1 MDEKPKRWN
10 IDKAKLA
17 QPEIAKMH
25 ARYDAARSQMTLRTA
40 HHELYGLLAKNKS
53 IHEWSV
59 RKGKTK
65 YFSEGSTQYILRKV
79 LANTIQRVPD
89 GELVTQYDKASRE
102 HVLLQYLFE
111 NKVMTSEI
119 DGMDMMANLTKAFK
133 MSFIYAFAPVRTGFE
148 KDYDDDARIK
158 FSLEQWS
165 DVFVN
170 PDCTDICRP
179 EVVYHRHYMSKDD
192 VLALLNDE
200 GNIIDHTY
208 NEDVVRCIID
218 EEMFTS
224 KDYRSEA
231 MADKMKGATSM
242 QSIMLVTEYRRGE
255 REFVTFFPAL
265 NAEFR
270 RVPNYDPRKGIPWN
284 FLVLEPD
291 ADFPIGISQVEFLL
305 ADQQFNDLF
314 QTSAYKNLLLAMEP
328 PIMVAGWETNPSS
341 YRFEP
346 RKIWNLGN
354 NPNQVK
360 VEPVKIDNSI
370 LGNWAQTREAV
381 AAAMVRNLNVADGD
395 IAKDAGAGYS
405 KTAPGVEQ
413 QTMEKT
419 VNINQYQKRVES
431 FFQQWA
437 CQALRMYVNSMHGE
451 HRLTVD
457 EDTRRR
463 LYDIGEVDL
472 VDGNKVIVD
481 FDELSSDMLEFKV
494 RAGSLVQKKEEQELE
509 RLTEMVQPFIQNLNG
524 WSEENRKVI
533 ENDVLLPIAMRMLE
547 LSDTDISN
555 SLAGSLSTQI
565 AKNMMAEMQAQLDGQ
580 QMQMDGMQQQINATQ
595 QALPLE
601 AQEQLAQEPLAGS
614 PVPNPL
620 EGAPDVAPAVPMGDM
635 GSLAGSPMPPMAG
648 DQMAMGDQMA
658 PEEDWEPAGQQVNL
672 FDDMMM
678 I

>member
-1 MDEKPKRWN
+1 MSDNKRWN
-10 IDKAKLA
+10 IDKKSLA
-17 QPEIAKMH
+17 SKEITKMH
-25 ARYDAARSQMTLRTA
+25 ARYDAARNQMMRRTN

-59 RKGKTK
+59 RRGKTK

-89 GELVTQYDKASRE
+89 GELTTQYDHASRE
-102 HVLLQYLFE
+102 HVFLQYIFD

-119 DGMDMMANLTKAFK
+119 DGIDMMSNLTKAFK

-148 KDYDDDARIK
+148 RDYDDDARIK

-179 EVVYHRHYMSKDD
+179 TVVYHRHYMSKDD
-192 VLALLNDE
+192 VLALLDDD
-200 GNIIDHTY
+200 GNVVDSTY
-208 NEDVVRCIID
+208 NEDVIRCIID
-218 EEMFTS
+218 EDMFTS
-224 KDYRSEA
+224 KDWNSEQ
-231 MADKMKGATSM
+231 MADKMKGSTSM
-242 QSIMLVTEYRRGE
+242 QSIMLVTEYRRGAK
-255 REFVTFFPAL
+255 EFVTFFPAL

-291 ADFPIGISQVEFLL
+291 MDFPLGVSQVEFLL

-360 VEPVKIDNSI
+360 VEPVKIDNAVLS
-370 LGNWAQTREAV
+370 NWTSTREAV
-381 AAAMVRNLNVADGD
+381 AAAMVRNLNVADGE

-413 QTMEKT
+413 QNMEKT
-419 VNINQYQKRVES
+419 ININQYQKRVEG
-431 FFQQWA
+431 FMQEWA
-437 CQALRMYVNSMHGE
+437 VQALRMYVNSMHGE

-457 EDTRRR
+457 EETRRR
-463 LYDIGEVDL
+463 LFDIGADDC
-472 VDGNKVIVD
+472 VDGDKVIIN
-481 FDELSSDMLEFKV
+481 FDSLSSDMLEFKV
-494 RAGSLVQKKEEQELE
+494 RAGSLIQKKEEQELE
-509 RLTEMVQPFIQNLNG
+509 RLTAMVQPFIQNLNG
-524 WSEENRKVI
+524 WSEDNRRVI
-533 ENDVLLPIAMRMLE
+533 ENDVLLPVAMRMLE
-547 LSDTDISN
+547 LSDTDISH
-555 SLAGSLSTQI
+555 SLAESLSTQI
-565 AKNMMAEMQAQLDGQ
+565 AKNMMADMQAQIDQQ
-580 QMQMDGMQQQINATQ
+580 QMQMDGMQQQLDATQ
-595 QALPLE
+595 QALPPE
-601 AQEQLAQEPLAGS
+601 SQEQLAQEPIAGS

-620 EGAPDVAPAVPMGDM
+620 EGAPDVAPAPLSSAEGGMET
-635 GSLAGSPMPPMAG
+635 LAGSPMPPEVGSDMMA
-648 DQMAMGDQMA
+648 DQMTSY
-658 PEEDWEPAGQQVNL
+658 EDL
-672 FDDMMM
+672 FA